1 MTLILRS
8 VKGSKLTISEMDGNL
23 TYLQN
28 LALSGSSS
36 GGTGHP
42 SGSNT
47 QVQFND
53 NGSFGGNTG
62 FTFDKNTNHVNID
75 GSLSATNLVTGYIFS
90 NPKNITGTIN
100 VPDNSNSLIIG
111 PNVTFDPNS
120 DITIGVNSDLT
131 IFDPLDWLFTG
142 NTSGDSIGQI
152 WVDDL
157 YAGSITATTYYGDG
171 SNLTGI
177 AAGAGVISVTYN
189 QLVDKITGQTLTAGT
204 TYVITDFRTCYDQ
217 PDFNSYGGEILGN
230 NYKQSIIEPIVV
242 FATSAN
248 TISTTAYQPAYP
260 KDRIQYDWTFNRT
273 ERTQGVAYGRISERI
288 DEFNNRTDYDHRTI
302 LFKRY
307 QYIEID
313 FNSPYEGTVSVSPN
327 SGTEMNV
334 SGTGTVFTGLT
345 PGQYVGFNNGNDF
358 RAYEITSISGNTLMV
373 ITGLTNVNFGG
384 GIQMF
389 PAYGQSDTSY
399 RQNNITTAYTEYYT
413 FDYNDFNVN
422 NHIGNYANSYYY
434 DENSFILANNVFQGR
449 YRNNTFGDM
458 CFNNSFNDDCENNTI
473 GNYFYNNSTDDDFD
487 GNLIGNRFY
496 DNRIT
501 SNFQNNR
508 IGENFY
514 SNYIVQND
522 FNRNNIMNDFREN
535 IISGN
540 DFQNNEIGSQFNN
553 NVIRY
558 GQFYKNDIGNGY
570 NENTVYSDFY
580 GNLIGN
586 GFYANSIYFDFYD
599 NIIGGNYNNNTL
611 GDINN
616 LNSNSFYRN
625 QIGAN
630 FYSNDISGQTNDNVI
645 GNTFENNTIY
655 DNFAHNKISNEFKGN
670 MMLDSF
676 EENNIGSFVGGNQ
689 FSGGTYSNNI
699 GNTTFAN
706 DFLGNVSNNSWGNN
720 FHDNTVGINFY
731 GNLIGN
737 SFNFNTIGEDF
748 YGNNIQNYFNY
759 NTIGDGFQ
767 TNQIGNYFGNN
778 TIGDNF
784 GYGYANPQGN
794 RIGNNFYNNTIGEY
808 FYNNSIPDNFKENTI
823 GNYFQWNVI
832 STDVNYTD
840 FTINSGNIT
849 GFIYTT
855 TGNTAIDG
863 IYNGLSGTTTG
874 LGKEATFNIEVSGG
888 TVVGV
893 TGNTE
898 GVLYATGDSITILGT
913 QIGGVTGVISGFSTN
928 NLSVKIYKP
937 ADSTYEFP
945 ENETEMDYLIANSPL
960 FDTYY
965 SNNIQGVSYS
975 TKVGTDQNNY
985 AMVIEGYI
993 KIPSGDTYYF
1003 GLSSDD
1009 GSDAFINGVKVAD
1022 WYGAHGD
1029 NGNVPDGN
1037 QYPISLTAGTY
1048 PIKVRLQERSGQDIV
1063 NLLYSL
1069 DGLSWNIIP
1078 DNWFPYNQS
1087 GSTGVYTGVT
1097 ATGVTSGQS
1106 ATFDITVV
1114 DNLVT
1119 DVQVNDGGVGYLIG
1133 DELVVSGSLFGGTNG
1148 VDDIVMTVGSIYSDD
1163 ITITV
1168 TGATSYSLFYDHYTK
1183 QIFERRLG
1191 DKRVSFY
1198 DEEDILN
1205 IDSVYEISGYIPVY
1219 SQSLTFP
1226 YTYTSFNFRCD
1237 GGYTNNGGT
1246 TNETVNNT
1254 QELVTLFNNNFRSF
1268 GYFFDNNDGT
1278 IGLYIKPSLK
1288 QQYCPNGTYTI
1299 FVFED

>member
-23 TYLQN
+23 TYLQS

-62 FTFDKNTNHVNID
+62 FTFDKNTKHVNID

-131 IFDPLDWLFTG
+131 IFDPQDWLFTG
-142 NTSGDSIGQI
+142 NTSANTIGQI

-177 AAGAGVISVTYN
+177 AAGAGVIPVTYN

-217 PDFNSYGGEILGN
+217 PDFNSYGNEILGS
-230 NYKQSIIEPIVV
+230 NYKQSAIEPIVV

-313 FNSPYEGTVSVSPN
+313 FDSPYEGTVSVSPN
-327 SGTEMNV
+327 SSTEMNV
-334 SGTGTVFTGLT
+334 NGTGTIFTGLT

-389 PAYGQSDTSY
+389 PAYGQSNTSY
-399 RQNNITTAYTEYYT
+399 HQNNITTAYTEYYT
-413 FDYNDFNVN
+413 FDYNNFIVN
-422 NHIGNYANSYYY
+422 NYIGNYVNSFAY
-434 DENSFILANNVFQGR
+434 DENSFILANNVFQGV
-449 YRNNTFGDM
+449 YRNNIFGDM
-458 CFNNSFNDDCENNTI
+458 CYNNSFNDDCENNTI

-487 GNLIGNRFY
+487 GNVIGNRFNN
-496 DNRIT
+496 NRIT
-501 SNFQNNR
+501 SNFQYNR
-508 IGENFY
+508 IGETFQY
-514 SNYIVQND
+514 NYLVQNS
-522 FNRNNIMNDFREN
+522 FYRNNIMNGFEFN

-540 DFQNNEIGSQFNN
+540 DFQNNEIGNGFNN

-570 NENTVYSDFY
+570 NYNTVYSNFY

-586 GFYANSIYFDFYD
+586 GFNGNDIYIQFYE
-599 NIIGGNYNNNTL
+599 NTIGEYYGNNTL

-616 LNSNSFYRN
+616 PSSNNFDSNVIGKSFTYNVITTNFQKN
-625 QIGAN
+625 QIGTN
-630 FYSNDISGQTNDNVI
+630 FYSNEISGQTNNNVI
-645 GNTFENNTIY
+645 GNRFENNTIY

-676 EENNIGSFVGGNQ
+676 EENNIGLFVAGNQ
-689 FSGGTYSNNI
+689 FSGGTYGNNF
-699 GNTTFAN
+699 GNYTFDN

-720 FHDNTVGINFY
+720 FHDNTIGINFY
-731 GNLIGN
+731 DNLIGN
-737 SFNFNTIGEDF
+737 DFNFNTIGEDF
-748 YGNNIQNYFNY
+748 YGNNIQNDFYEN
-759 NTIGDGFQ
+759 NIGDGFQ
-767 TNQIGNYFGNN
+767 TNEILHYFNNN

-784 GYGYANPQGN
+784 GYGYSAPQGN
-794 RIGNNFYNNTIGEY
+794 KIGSNFYNNTIGEY
-808 FYNNSIPDNFKENTI
+808 FYNNSIPDNFYQNEV
-823 GNYFQWNVI
+823 GSYFQWNVI
-832 STDVNYTD
+832 DTDINLVD
-840 FTINSGNIT
+840 FTPNYGNIIAFTYNALGT
-849 GFIYTT
+849 GTT
-855 TGNTAIDG
+855 DG
-863 IYNGLSGTTTG
+863 IYTNLSG
-874 LGKEATFNIEVSGG
+874 ATSGHGVNASFNIEVSGN
-888 TVVGV
+888 TVIGV
-893 TGNTE
+893 SGNTSGKLYQTGNT
-898 GVLYATGDSITILGT
+898 ITILGS
-913 QIGGVTGVISGFSTN
+913 QIGGVTGVISGFSIN
-928 NLSVKIYKP
+928 NKLSVKVYKP
-937 ADSTYEFP
+937 ADSTYQYP
-945 ENETEMDYLIANSPL
+945 DNETEMDYLIDNSPL

-965 SNNIQGVSYS
+965 SSNIQGVSYS
-975 TKVGTDQNNY
+975 TKTGIEQSDY
-985 AMVIEGYI
+985 GMVIEGYI
-993 KIPSGDTYYF
+993 QIPSGDTYYF
-1003 GLSSDD
+1003 GLNSDD

-1022 WYGAHGD
+1022 WYGAHGAFGPS
-1029 NGNVPDGN
+1029 GNA
-1037 QYPISLTAGTY
+1037 YPISLTAGTY
-1048 PIKVRLQERSGQDIV
+1048 PVKVRLQERSGQDVVTLFYGFDGVTWNNIPDSWFTLNTTGTTGSYLNINAQGGTGENSTFDV
-1063 NLLYSL
+1063 EVI
-1069 DGLSWNIIP
+1069 DGLVDSVVLSNGGGSYQVGNVLTIT
-1078 DNWFPYNQS
+1078 
-1087 GSTGVYTGVT
+1087 GST
-1097 ATGVTSGQS
+1097 
-1106 ATFDITVV
+1106 F
-1114 DNLVT
+1114 
-1119 DVQVNDGGVGYLIG
+1119 
-1133 DELVVSGSLFGGTNG
+1133 GSTE
-1148 VDDIVMTVGSIYSDD
+1148 D

-1168 TGATSYSLFYDHYTK
+1168 DSVYSDDVIVTVTGVGPNPSVYESYTCH
-1183 QIFERRLG
+1183 IFERQGG
-1191 DKRVSFY
+1191 DKRLSFY
-1198 DEEDILN
+1198 NSSDVLTITDI
-1205 IDSVYEISGYIPVY
+1205 
-1219 SQSLTFP
+1219 
-1226 YTYTSFNFRCD
+1226 
-1237 GGYTNNGGT
+1237 
-1246 TNETVNNT
+1246 NE
-1254 QELVTLFNNNFRSF
+1254 
-1268 GYFFDNNDGT
+1268 
-1278 IGLYIKPSLK
+1278 
-1288 QQYCPNGTYTI
+1288 
-1299 FVFED
+1299 